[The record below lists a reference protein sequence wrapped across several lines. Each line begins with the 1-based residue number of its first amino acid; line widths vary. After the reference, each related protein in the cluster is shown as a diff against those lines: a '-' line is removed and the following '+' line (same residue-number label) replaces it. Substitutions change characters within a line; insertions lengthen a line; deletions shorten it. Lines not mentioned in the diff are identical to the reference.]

1 MAAVKAIV
9 LEWDRGGRVYRW
21 VRGHDL
27 PMEYSDAEHAATSLQ
42 DHHGGHFIPVPVHA
56 LEGKRIV

>member
-1 MAAVKAIV
+1 MKAIV
-9 LEWDRGGRVYRW
+9 LEWDKGAQVYRW
-21 VRGHDL
+21 VRGHDM

-42 DHHGGHFIPVPVHA
+42 AQVGGHFIPVPTHA

>member
-1 MAAVKAIV
+1 MQAIV
-9 LEWDRGGRVYRW
+9 LEWDRGGQVYRW

-27 PMEYSDAEHAATSLQ
+27 PMEYSDAERAAVSLHKQ
-42 DHHGGHFIPVPVHA
+42 VGGHFIPVPVHA